1 MDRKPESNIKRRHCI
16 LLITAALL
24 LALVIGVVLYVST
37 YYRADE
43 TALAAL
49 EGSETVAVES
59 RDGLTLFLPRE
70 PVAGF
75 IFYPGGKVESTA
87 YAPLMLRLAQE
98 NILCVIVKMPCN
110 LAVLNVDA
118 AAGIPAQFPQVDRW
132 YLGGHSLGG
141 SMAASFLADHR
152 EDFAGL
158 ILLAAYSTEAISD
171 GNVLSVYGDRDG
183 VMNRE
188 KYAKYKENLPENTT
202 EVVIPGGNHAFFGSY
217 GHQKKDGHATITA
230 QQQVEA
236 TVEAILQWMA
246 ASGDS
251 L

>member
-1 MDRKPESNIKRRHCI
+1 MVRKRESKMTRRKRI
-16 LLITAALL
+16 LLIVAAVL
-24 LALVIGVVLYVST
+24 LALVVGVIIYVST

-49 EGSETVAVES
+49 QGSETVAVES
-59 RDGLTLFLPRE
+59 RDGLTIFLPKE
-70 PVAGF
+70 PVAGL

-118 AAGIPAQFPQVDRW
+118 AENIPEQFPQVDCW
-132 YLGGHSLGG
+132 YMGGHSLGG
-141 SMAASFLADHR
+141 SMAASFVADHK
-152 EDFAGL
+152 ENFAGL

-171 GNVLSVYGDRDG
+171 MEVLSVYGDQDG

-188 KYAKYKENLPENTT
+188 KYTKYKENLPENRI

-217 GHQKKDGHATITA
+217 GHQKRDGKATITP
-230 QQQVEA
+230 QQQIEA
-236 TVEAILQWMA
+236 TVEAILQLMTEQE
-246 ASGDS
+246 
-251 L
+251 